1 MAFGIVEKAG
11 SIFVKTHCY
20 CSYMKYSYRS
30 RMRDIFIGEWE
41 LRKHEGEPVKR
52 VTFTKHLPYTT
63 PPTHKAQAAEL
74 PGRRGA
80 GMQNSVSCD
89 CGRTAQGKLSAAHRP
104 PQTKRLQKRRT
115 IFPAMSE
122 RRSENG
128 CILSFRRRLEASFP
142 HKKSTSSKRRNA
154 FVVPLF
160 FKTLSGLLKTLNA
173 CHTSPATH
181 SSYSRQSRFPDF
193 PQPLHPGSFR
203 THFKNLLVRLLSP
216 ADSRSL
222 ETGADFLLFPF
233 SAFSCSL

>member
-63 PPTHKAQAAEL
+63 PPTHKAQAVES

-89 CGRTAQGKLSAAHRP
+89 CGRTSQGRMSDAPK
-104 PQTKRLQKRRT
+104 TKRRT
-115 IFPAMSE
+115 KNKEKQRTSAPEMSE
-122 RRSENG
+122 RRSEKRI
-128 CILSFRRRLEASFP
+128 CMPAPRLPGDSA
-142 HKKSTSSKRRNA
+142 A
-154 FVVPLF
+154 V
-160 FKTLSGLLKTLNA
+160 
-173 CHTSPATH
+173 
-181 SSYSRQSRFPDF
+181 RFP
-193 PQPLHPGSFR
+193 
-203 THFKNLLVRLLSP
+203 TKNY
-216 ADSRSL
+216 
-222 ETGADFLLFPF
+222 
-233 SAFSCSL
+233 

>member
-1 MAFGIVEKAG
+1 MTPFLQPFSQLNDYLFSTPDHQEPKQPNAQSAPTASPLSATTSSPSLTPLPRPRPASRRRRKD
-11 SIFVKTHCY
+11 
-20 CSYMKYSYRS
+20 
-30 RMRDIFIGEWE
+30 RMR
-41 LRKHEGEPVKR
+41 
-52 VTFTKHLPYTT
+52 
-63 PPTHKAQAAEL
+63 
-74 PGRRGA
+74 
-80 GMQNSVSCD
+80 SSSCD

-160 FKTLSGLLKTLNA
+160 FKTLFGLLKTLNA

-181 SSYSRQSRFPDF
+181 SSYPRQSRFPDF